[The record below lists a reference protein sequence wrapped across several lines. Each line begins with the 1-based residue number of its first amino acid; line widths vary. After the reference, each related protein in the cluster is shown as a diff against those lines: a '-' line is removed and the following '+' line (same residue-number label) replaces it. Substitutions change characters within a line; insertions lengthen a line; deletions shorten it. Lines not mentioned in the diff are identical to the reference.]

1 MPVSPIPAFNDMLEP
16 ASQAAI
22 REGGFR
28 LLFWEN
34 AFPNPASLATSAAG
48 LGTVCMAKP
57 LRGKELPGASWLW
70 KITWSPANSLLPW
83 QPRKMGNLSLIHPLC
98 LASWQGYA
106 HSAASGLL

>member
-1 MPVSPIPAFNDMLEP
+1 
-16 ASQAAI
+16 
-22 REGGFR
+22 
-28 LLFWEN
+28 
-34 AFPNPASLATSAAG
+34 

-106 HSAASGLL
+106 HSAASGLLWRMPCVPQETQMNGWYDGHTVFSNIIT